1 MGLAGMAGAG
11 GGRCR
16 ALLLICL
23 AAQSL
28 LPAAADVQRRDGK
41 LGSAT
46 DPGFLEDHHA
56 SAGDDNIRDL
66 VHALNRG
73 YGS

>member
-1 MGLAGMAGAG
+1 MCGDLL
-11 GGRCR
+11 
-16 ALLLICL
+16 ALLVGT
-23 AAQSL
+23 L